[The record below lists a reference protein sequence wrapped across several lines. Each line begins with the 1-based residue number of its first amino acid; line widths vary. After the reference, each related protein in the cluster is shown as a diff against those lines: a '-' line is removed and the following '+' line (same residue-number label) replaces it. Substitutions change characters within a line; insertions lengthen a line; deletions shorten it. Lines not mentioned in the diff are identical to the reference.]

1 MSTRPND
8 FIDSILDI
16 LKAAGVDT
24 EEDALVAGVRSLAT
38 DRKSLMDANGD
49 LAEECR
55 RLMPFEAES
64 RVLREQLAFM
74 NKLVEGV
81 LTQATSAEIAR
92 ERAAQPSIVEWGR
105 HVPGGGAYGE
115 TLIPVAR
122 ERLEARQG
130 HDRGIH
136 RCSDPDGHPD
146 RCECAQISATIRRA
160 DASLEHVAFA
170 RRADGHYVPTMP
182 MSLNVDDALYLE
194 PQIPMR
200 AVDLRR
206 VLMIVAAYIDP
217 SASISYGRFAELL
230 AAESGLEGWSYS
242 DLCPV
247 LFNVTAC
254 THPKSNDLDDLAG
267 VGNTA
272 VFAREICDENGIE
285 YTPRCT
291 CLSAPE
297 HEHDHAPCCPK
308 AT

>member
-1 MSTRPND
+1 MKND
-8 FIDSILDI
+8 PIDAILDI

-24 EEDALVAGVRSLAT
+24 EEDRLVAGVRALAS
-38 DRKSLMDANGD
+38 DRKALIDANEE

-55 RLMPFEAES
+55 HLTPFEAEAAA
-64 RVLREQLAFM
+64 LRQQLAFM

-81 LTQATSAEIAR
+81 LTQATAAELAR
-92 ERAAQPSIVEWGR
+92 ERASAPSIVAYGAGGGGGKGYVQY
-105 HVPGGGAYGE
+105 VPGGGGRGAE
-115 TLIPVAR
+115 SLPFTVA
-122 ERLEARQG
+122 
-130 HDRGIH
+130 RGIH

-160 DASLEHVAFA
+160 DASIEHVAFA

-194 PQIPMR
+194 PAIPMR

-206 VLMIVAAYIDP
+206 VLMGVAAYIDP
-217 SASISYGRFAELL
+217 SASISYGRFVEMLV
-230 AAESGLEGWSYS
+230 AESGLEGWSYS
-242 DLCPV
+242 DLYPV

-267 VGNTA
+267 VGNTSA
-272 VFAREICDENGIE
+272 FAREICAEHGIE
-285 YTPRCT
+285 YVPLCT
-291 CLSAPE
+291 CLGPT
-297 HEHDHAPCCPK
+297 DGGHAPCCPE